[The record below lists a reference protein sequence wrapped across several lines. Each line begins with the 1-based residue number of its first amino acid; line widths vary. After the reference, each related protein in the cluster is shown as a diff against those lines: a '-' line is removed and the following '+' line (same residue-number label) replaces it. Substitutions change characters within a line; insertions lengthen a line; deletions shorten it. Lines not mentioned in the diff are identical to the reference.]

1 MSSDEVE
8 SAIRN
13 NITWANLADELR
25 IMLGSSQREY
35 DKRILDYSIRNQLRY
50 QDNIVRFVKRSQ
62 EEYYESLLSYSQQ
75 RMILYPYHLSDILV
89 RELRITPFTYYT
101 NMIVDVM
108 QAEKSYDSIPN
119 FTAVDVM
126 RMLGIGKNLFL
137 ISFGKTFCFIGR
149 NQFIDLMNQN
159 RANRRLFRRSK
170 SVRDILPQKP
180 SNIAPIEPWFQ
191 LCYGCIMEND
201 IRLLS
206 SLEKQIIDRLL
217 DEGSGYC
224 GVLDKPIV
232 QRLLSRGLVYLD
244 VPIGSDDYVFVPTL
258 DGFVMNRVQGDYF
271 ETLLYKIF
279 VAIDGQTSVLELAD
293 TIGIDIGLVKN
304 AVSVFCRLGFAR
316 KRVTGIENVLLH
328 SSWANIADCAE
339 GPSGVSCSGLA
350 SPAFDQQSTISNSA
364 SVNAKLADLS
374 AALMGVRGAGD
385 DDGTITIGEDE
396 AVSDEEDIVAAVEH
410 ALKGQQQQQL
420 RVASPVHQQTP
431 GTELSNKRIAFI
443 FDSTLTAFLMMGN
456 LSATLKNHA
465 VTLFEVGKLSDE
477 ALDSFIDELQNVNLF
492 VEGEAQR
499 YSEHAKTL
507 LYTLQSL
514 RVSGTEMDLIRGESL
529 HNLDTI
535 ARLKVMQRA
544 YKLLV
549 SMAPINA
556 EACCVPLA
564 SVPHIGTAAIELSSP
579 WFRLFLY
586 ELTGN
591 GPPAMFLPMGI
602 RLGRLPKLFWH
613 CRRLMITQGMHE
625 PLILPIEG
633 ALVPT
638 AEALISAPVFV
649 QAYSELISDAEV
661 VNVPFPFLD
670 DKYDNDL
677 DAETAD
683 EMVSVIVPVEVELFM
698 GYNRRHSLDY
708 LCGYI
713 VLLKLHHRPH
723 SPPSL
728 VKCSSPS
735 SSSLSSSSV
744 YLAKTASACVEEDDG
759 DSDAKE
765 DTSDANISA
774 NLSNNR
780 LLNIPQQPNNNSLNS
795 SRQSMLNYQFNNN
808 SSLSK
813 DPKKICSTRTH
824 LAKGESMDDYVL
836 FDCVFGIP
844 LFDEALNKTIC
855 QRIIHKQLCS
865 ADNFNYVRFTMQ
877 HIIDSTREFVARFQQ
892 HNSNG
897 TSPSG
902 FDDFAAAASSEH
914 ASTFS
919 ISPTCAIAFDPGPN
933 NGRGGAGDDRKC
945 CCWTSKCLR

>member
-1 MSSDEVE
+1 
-8 SAIRN
+8 
-13 NITWANLADELR
+13 
-25 IMLGSSQREY
+25 
-35 DKRILDYSIRNQLRY
+35 
-50 QDNIVRFVKRSQ
+50 
-62 EEYYESLLSYSQQ
+62 
-75 RMILYPYHLSDILV
+75 
-89 RELRITPFTYYT
+89 
-101 NMIVDVM
+101 
-108 QAEKSYDSIPN
+108 
-119 FTAVDVM
+119 
-126 RMLGIGKNLFL
+126 
-137 ISFGKTFCFIGR
+137 
-149 NQFIDLMNQN
+149 MNQN

-328 SSWANIADCAE
+328 SSWVNIADCAE
-339 GPSGVSCSGLA
+339 GPTGVSCSGLA
-350 SPAFDQQSTISNSA
+350 SPAFDQQSIISNSA

-374 AALMGVRGAGD
+374 AALMGVGGAGG

-410 ALKGQQQQQL
+410 ALKGQQQQL
-420 RVASPVHQQTP
+420 RAASPVHQQTP

-514 RVSGTEMDLIRGESL
+514 RVAGTEMDLIRGESL

-613 CRRLMITQGMHE
+613 CRRLVITQGMHE

-670 DKYDNDL
+670 DKADNDL
-677 DAETAD
+677 DTETAD
-683 EMVSVIVPVEVELFM
+683 EVRTAVASADGQPVRGLSDCIRRGGAVHEQPPSFSRHPSLQKLRELFQ
-698 GYNRRHSLDY
+698 LDY

-744 YLAKTASACVEEDDG
+744 YLAKTIASSCVEEDDG

-780 LLNIPQQPNNNSLNS
+780 FLNIPQQPNNNSLNS

-824 LAKGESMDDYVL
+824 LSKGESMDDYVL

-865 ADNFNYVRFTMQ
+865 TDNFNYVRFTMQ

-892 HNSNG
+892 HNSSG

-914 ASTFS
+914 SSTFS

-933 NGRGGAGDDRKC
+933 NGRGGAGDRKC